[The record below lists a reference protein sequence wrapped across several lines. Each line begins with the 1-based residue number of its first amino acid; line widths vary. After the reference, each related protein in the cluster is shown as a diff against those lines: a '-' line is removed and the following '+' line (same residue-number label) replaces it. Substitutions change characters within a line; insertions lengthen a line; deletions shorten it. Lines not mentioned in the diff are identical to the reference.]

1 MRVKSGNTQWA
12 AEKGSTETG
21 LRFVRLGGAGK
32 PWQRMGARITPSLT
46 AAVRAPE
53 IARSGVLFSLQMHLS
68 LGANTSLLG
77 EVIPVVV
84 LAAVQVAESGG
95 GW

>member
-1 MRVKSGNTQWA
+1 M
-12 AEKGSTETG
+12 
-21 LRFVRLGGAGK
+21 VR
-32 PWQRMGARITPSLT
+32 ARITPSLT
-46 AAVRAPE
+46 AAVSAPE

-84 LAAVQVAESGG
+84 LAAARVAEAVVAGN
-95 GW
+95 